1 MQHATKECH
10 YWTNNNGYIIFFFNI
25 LNLDQLQPCLC
36 GPSIG
41 EKIKGHKKR
50 CRYYDYNIKNKHR
63 NVGWHNKTIDI
74 NAIYHVIIQCPRI

>member
-50 CRYYDYNIKNKHR
+50 CRYYDYNIKTNI
-63 NVGWHNKTIDI
+63 GMLDG
-74 NAIYHVIIQCPRI
+74 IIKQLILMQSIM